1 MPETGQIPDI
11 APFVRII
18 FKYHDTAVTHYLN
31 NNVLPGNLQ
40 RGGPGMDVS
49 FFGVF
54 FKIKSTTKDKE

>member
-49 FFGVF
+49 FFWGF
-54 FKIKSTTKDKE
+54 F